1 MKDLL
6 EYIVKGLASKPDE
19 VVIHEEETD
28 DTINILLSVAP
39 EDMGI
44 VIGKSGQTIRAIR
57 RLLVARAIAE
67 NRNLR
72 VNLNL
77 QEAVK

>member
-6 EYIVKGLASKPDE
+6 EYIIKNLVSKSDKIQVDE
-19 VVIHEEETD
+19 HTSED
-28 DTINILLSVAP
+28 ILNLSLTVDKD
-39 EDMGI
+39 DMGI

-57 RLLVARAIAE
+57 RLLVARAMVE
-67 NRNLR
+67 NNHLR

-77 QEAVK
+77 QEA